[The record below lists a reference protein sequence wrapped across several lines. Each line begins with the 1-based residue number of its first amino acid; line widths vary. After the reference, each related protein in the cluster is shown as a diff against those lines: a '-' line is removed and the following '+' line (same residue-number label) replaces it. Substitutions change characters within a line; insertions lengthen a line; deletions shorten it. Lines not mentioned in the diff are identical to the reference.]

1 MTKEE
6 KQEIAQMIVD
16 GISRAKRIDV
26 RARELGIPQLRI
38 DEGFKISPGAND
50 EYIDLYLKDV
60 AKNYP
65 QEKGLPDVSEEDM
78 AQAASLLVR

>member
-1 MTKEE
+1 MTQEE

-26 RARELGIPQLRI
+26 RARELGIPQIRI
-38 DEGFKISPGAND
+38 DEGFAVKPGWND
-50 EYIDLYLKDV
+50 EVIEFYLKDV

-65 QEKGLPDVSEEDM
+65 QEQGLPDVSEEDM